1 MNWLRKMVA
10 QKKQTIRYEG
20 YQLDLTYITKRV
32 IAAGFPASGV
42 ASMWRNK
49 RSTLIKFLQEKH
61 GNMVKIYNLCAEK
74 DFKYNSEHV
83 GGLAVGSY
91 PFRGH
96 NVCSISKIAMF
107 CMDAALFLQRMEQYT
122 RDCHSSEIKGKTPA
136 ILVHC
141 KAGKGRT
148 GMMICSL
155 LLFIN
160 MFPSAEKSIEHYDS
174 TRVKDDKGLTISS
187 QRRYVKFFEGFLNTE
202 LILRS
207 DN

>member
-1 MNWLRKMVA
+1 
-10 QKKQTIRYEG
+10 
-20 YQLDLTYITKRV
+20 
-32 IAAGFPASGV
+32 
-42 ASMWRNK
+42 
-49 RSTLIKFLQEKH
+49 
-61 GNMVKIYNLCAEK
+61 
-74 DFKYNSEHV
+74 
-83 GGLAVGSY
+83 
-91 PFRGH
+91 
-96 NVCSISKIAMF
+96 
-107 CMDAALFLQRMEQYT
+107 MEQYT
-122 RDCHSSEIKGKTPA
+122 RDCDPREIQGKTPA

-160 MFPSAEKSIEHYDS
+160 MFPSAEKSIEHYDC

-207 DN
+207 DNQNQMHKTNQNKFIREQQGWFELYVKRYNKLMENMVFNDMVKHQLKIESIALGPFTQKRDKLTLKLF